1 MQEHPPSRHRGH
13 LVCGEADFPL
23 SEATHERIAPV
34 SQSGCIVVAVSLQK
48 GGVGKTTTA
57 INLGAALAELGFRTL
72 IVDLDPQGNASSGL
86 GVHPPEDAPTIAD
99 VLRREEQLENI
110 IEPTAEKNLFVAP
123 APKGQLLAE
132 VEAQL
137 VAEMFPQPRLKD
149 AIDTIRDEWDYV
161 LLDCPPTLG
170 RLTVNA
176 FMAADTVLAPVQCQ
190 YFALEGLRDLSE
202 VVRQVRAALNP
213 NLEIGHYL
221 LTMAEQSKKLSQEV
235 EGELRTAFKDRVFK
249 AVIPY
254 NVKLAEAP
262 SMQMSVLKHA
272 SSSKGA
278 HAYRSVAK
286 ELSRGRT
293 PQAR

>member
-1 MQEHPPSRHRGH
+1 MTQ
-13 LVCGEADFPL
+13 A
-23 SEATHERIAPV
+23 
-34 SQSGCIVVAVSLQK
+34 GCTVVAVSLQK

-86 GVHPPEDAPTIAD
+86 GVHPPDDAPTIAD

-110 IEPTAEKNLFVAP
+110 VEPTAEKNLFVAP
-123 APKGQLLAE
+123 APKGQMLAE

-149 AIDTIRDEWDYV
+149 AIDAIRDDWDYV

-235 EGELRTAFKDRVFK
+235 EGELRTAFNDKVFK

-262 SMQMSVLKHA
+262 SMEMSVLKHA
-272 SSSKGA
+272 SGSKGA
-278 HAYRSVAK
+278 QAYRAVAK

-293 PQAR
+293 PKAG

>member
-1 MQEHPPSRHRGH
+1 MTTSANRTNGA
-13 LVCGEADFPL
+13 VV
-23 SEATHERIAPV
+23 IA
-34 SQSGCIVVAVSLQK
+34 ISLQK

-57 INLGAALAELGFRTL
+57 INLGAALGELGFRTL
-72 IVDLDPQGNASSGL
+72 IIDLDPQGNASSGL
-86 GVHPPEDAPTIAD
+86 GIHPPDDAPTIAE
-99 VLRREEQLENI
+99 VLRRESPLDVI
-110 IEPTAEKNLFVAP
+110 VEPTSEKNLFVAP
-123 APKGQLLAE
+123 APSGQVLAE

-149 AIDTIRDEWDYV
+149 AIDACRDDWDYI

-202 VVRQVRAALNP
+202 VVRQVRVALHP
-213 NLEIGHYL
+213 DLEIGYYL
-221 LTMAEQSKKLSQEV
+221 LTMSEGTKRLSTEV
-235 EGELRTAFKDRVFK
+235 ESELRTAYGDKVFK

-262 SMQMSVLKHA
+262 SMEMSVLKHA

-278 HAYRSVAK
+278 KAYRAVAK
-286 ELSRGRT
+286 ELSNGRS

>member
-1 MQEHPPSRHRGH
+1 MTASTGNSGGA
-13 LVCGEADFPL
+13 VV
-23 SEATHERIAPV
+23 IA
-34 SQSGCIVVAVSLQK
+34 ISLQK

-57 INLGAALAELGFRTL
+57 INLGAALGEMGFRTL
-72 IVDLDPQGNASSGL
+72 IIDLDPQGNASSGL
-86 GVHPPEDAPTIAD
+86 GIHPPDDAPTIAE
-99 VLRREEQLENI
+99 VLRREATLDSI

-123 APKGQLLAE
+123 APTGQVLAE

-149 AIDTIRDEWDYV
+149 AVDACRQDWDYI

-176 FMAADTVLAPVQCQ
+176 FMAADTILAPVQCQ

-202 VVRQVRAALNP
+202 VVRQVRAALQP
-213 NLEIGHYL
+213 DLEIGHYL
-221 LTMAEQSKKLSQEV
+221 LTMSEGTKRLSSEV
-235 EGELRTAFKDRVFK
+235 ESELRTAFGAKVFK

-262 SMQMSVLKHA
+262 SMEMSVLKHA
-272 SSSKGA
+272 STSKGA
-278 HAYRSVAK
+278 KAYRAVAK
-286 ELSRGRT
+286 ELSNGRS
-293 PQAR
+293 PKAR